1 MASSTEPR
9 SGLSYGWTLGESGW
23 NAGMDSNLLRVGR
36 LAVPNIYILD
46 RTLTAPPGSPPAGGA
61 YIPAA
66 TATGAW
72 AGKENQ
78 IAIWS
83 GSAWVFYPA
92 ATGWLAVAT
101 AEGTN
106 GKLIVKVSGGW
117 SAGISL

>member
-1 MASSTEPR
+1 MSSVEPR
-9 SGLSYGWTLGESGW
+9 SGIQYGWSPTAE
-23 NAGMDSNLLRVGR
+23 NFAAGMDANLLAIGR
-36 LAVPNIYILD
+36 LALPNIHILD
-46 RTLTAPPGSPPAGGA
+46 RTLTAPPGSPAAGAA

-72 AGKENQ
+72 AGKEDQ

-92 ATGWLAVAT
+92 TTGWLAVAT

>member
-1 MASSTEPR
+1 MSSTEPR
-9 SGLSYGWTLGESGW
+9 SGIKYGWSPTTENFS
-23 NAGMDSNLLRVGR
+23 AEMDANLLMLGR
-36 LAVPNIYILD
+36 LAMPNLYIKD
-46 RTLTAPPGSPPAGGA
+46 RTLTAPPGSPAAGDA